1 MNRSETIKDPSSTK
15 FRRIDRAEIRMS
27 PSFLVNMSE
36 DFRRLNRSNRVKKK
50 KKCCGLTEILLGY
63 FTGSLAEVGHSS
75 SDWMVVIAVGPQTE
89 SAI

>member
-1 MNRSETIKDPSSTK
+1 MNRSDNIKDPSSTK

-36 DFRRLNRSNRVKKK
+36 DLKRLNSSNRVKK

-75 SDWMVVIAVGPQTE
+75 SDWVVVIAVGPQTE